1 MEKEVKALEKIEK
14 SPEPAPLFVDVEKMF
29 ERSTELFRDIA
40 SRAFEFFQERGHMI
54 GTQLDDWFR
63 AESEILRP
71 TLVEI
76 TEKDNLV
83 TLKAAVPGFRPD
95 EIEVSV
101 KGDRAFISGRSGSE
115 LKSEDEKTFY
125 SEWKSDRFYREL
137 QLPSLV
143 EEDAVNAELKD
154 GILTLTMTKRAEKEA
169 TKVAVKSA

>member
-14 SPEPAPLFVDVEKMF
+14 APEASPLFVDVEKMF
-29 ERSTELFRDIA
+29 ERSTELFRDIG
-40 SRAFEFFQERGHMI
+40 SRAFEFFQDRGHMI

-71 TLVEI
+71 TPVEI
-76 TEKDNLV
+76 TENETTI

-101 KGDRAFISGRSGSE
+101 KGDKAFISGRSGTE

-125 SEWKSDRFYREL
+125 SEWKSDRFHREL
-137 QLPSLV
+137 TLPSLV
-143 EEDAVNAELKD
+143 DEENVKAELKD
-154 GILTLTMTKRAEKEA
+154 GILTLAMIKRAEKEA
-169 TKVAVKSA
+169 TKVAVKTA